1 MEWFKKHTD
10 TVIILGGILAS
21 VFWMNGKFSDV
32 DKRFSNLEKEMAVVK
47 TVMVMKQIMPPELA
61 KGDAEK

>member
-21 VFWMNGKFSDV
+21 VFWMNGKFSEV
-32 DKRFSNLEKEMAVVK
+32 DKRFSDLEKDAAIIK
-47 TVMVMKQIMPPELA
+47 TVLIMKQIMPPELA
-61 KGDAEK
+61 KE

>member
-1 MEWFKKHTD
+1 MDWFKKHTD

-21 VFWMNGKFSDV
+21 VFWMNAQFTHIEKHFS
-32 DKRFSNLEKEMAVVK
+32 SIEKEIAIMK
-47 TVMVMKQIMPPELA
+47 TVMVMKNIMPPELA